1 MKDRT
6 EEKQK
11 AVRLREQGLSIK
23 EIAREI
29 PCSSS
34 SVCKWVKH
42 VRLSDDQ
49 RKRLSSLS
57 RGARKN
63 LKASRALSE
72 KHKKIRQA
80 WRDEGRKKAAEGDS
94 FHAIGCAL
102 YWAEGKKNRN
112 QVCLANTDTAMV
124 KLFFDFLV
132 KNFDVKPKVS
142 FSYHEDE
149 GNAPEPVARAF
160 WANHLGISED
170 EVCSFANKDKRVR
183 TGLKKKRH
191 LYGMCILTLG
201 STRAAQHIYGALEV
215 YGGVRLGLV

>member
-1 MKDRT
+1 MNGKA
-6 EEKQK
+6 EEKEK
-11 AVRLREQGLSIK
+11 AIDLRKKGLSIK

-29 PCSSS
+29 SCSPG
-34 SVCKWVKH
+34 SVCLWVKG
-42 VRLSDDQ
+42 VEIDDKD
-49 RKRLSSLS
+49 RKRLLS
-57 RGARKN
+57 RSHGNRA
-63 LKASRALSE
+63 KASAVYVE
-72 KHKKIRQA
+72 KCRVQREA
-80 WRDEGRKKAAEGDS
+80 WRNEGREKAKNGDCL
-94 FHAIGCAL
+94 HAVACSV
-102 YWAEGKKNRN
+102 YWAEGTKKKNT
-112 QVCLANTDTAMV
+112 VSLANTDPEMIKV
-124 KLFFDFLV
+124 FFHFLV
-132 KNFDVKPKVS
+132 NTFGQKPKVS